1 MKRLHIGIKFFILI
15 VCVSL
20 AGGCGKSSKAPS
32 FDRSGYEP
40 CTFST
45 VERENGL
52 EAFAVSPDGE
62 ILAGTAG
69 GSLISYDLSG
79 AEQQEKMPGSFYGNF
94 CFDGEHCYAY
104 DYNQSAV
111 VELFD
116 DARAPRVVTNSIL
129 FHTIRNIVA
138 LDGKIYVL
146 GIPFTAQNQEEFF
159 AFGMNDFENYG
170 EIVYQIDAED
180 GSYTTL
186 PLKNI
191 TAEYRSED
199 GKLYFYGWE
208 EKDYILY
215 LYDTKKMKT
224 ETEYRR
230 DAMRNSLAIVVEGG
244 YLFAMTPDAGL
255 IAINLQDGE
264 EAEIARHAYT
274 MFGNDLQFYRG
285 NLFLYDT
292 MKRTL
297 LRAAFITAD
306 GEVEVLAGS
315 IGAESQPG
323 ETLAGNGDATG
334 QLSGSSAVSA
344 DPDLPKRDEKI
355 VVCGVENFERL
366 LNIGKV
372 KELTGMKTKF
382 IRMPS
387 DYEAA
392 VTELMAGNS
401 EIDIYL
407 LGGDIV
413 SRRCR
418 DIGLYVGLQDSQ
430 IISEYLD
437 SCLDSVQGIA
447 QLENGEIWML
457 PLDTYIDA
465 TWYVPENME
474 HFGLATDNLD
484 TIREYL
490 ETLENLQGR
499 MGEYQFYCNGTTF
512 LSICDEAYNHAYND
526 FDNGKVNYLTDT
538 YRWLAEKLWT
548 GWNMNSQYPF
558 HPLFHSV
565 IQDYTATDVATV
577 GATRDFDKSR
587 VIFKTGA
594 ASDHL
599 MYQFVADGTINEK
612 LEGWRVMGTPGMDV
626 PREETGM
633 GLTFAVVNPYSR
645 QKEAAV
651 AYLEGIIAG
660 GAKTRRSAMSVF
672 LKKNLEDYAEIYD
685 ISLPAV
691 RDLHELFSR
700 AVCGLGSVWAPYRD
714 YIVEY
719 QQGLIT
725 LEQALIK
732 HQRQFE
738 GGLYE

>member
-1 MKRLHIGIKFFILI
+1 MKRLHIGIKFFILA

-20 AGGCGKSSKAPS
+20 AGGCGKGSKAPS

-69 GSLISYDLSG
+69 GSLVSYDLSG
-79 AEQQEKMPGSFYGNF
+79 AEQQEKTPDSFYGNF

-116 DARAPRVVTNSIL
+116 DARSPRVITNSIL

-146 GIPFTAQNQEEFF
+146 GIPFTAQNQEKFF

-224 ETEYRR
+224 EAEYRQ

-255 IAINLQDGE
+255 IAIDLQDGD
-264 EAEIARHAYT
+264 EAEIARHVYT

-306 GEVEVLAGS
+306 GEVEALAGS
-315 IGAESQPG
+315 IGAE
-323 ETLAGNGDATG
+323 G
-334 QLSGSSAVSA
+334 QLSESSAASA

-355 VVCGVENFERL
+355 TVSGWDEAVRLIKVDVV
-366 LNIGKV
+366 K
-372 KELTGMKTKF
+372 KLTGMKTKL
-382 IRMPS
+382 IEMPI

-392 VTELMAGNS
+392 VAELMAGNS
-401 EIDIYL
+401 EVDIYL

-418 DIGLYVGLQDSQ
+418 DLGLYVDLQDSR

-437 SCLDSVQGIA
+437 SCLDSVQGVA
-447 QLENGEIWML
+447 RLENGEIWML
-457 PLDTYIDA
+457 PLDTSMMV

-474 HFGLATDNLD
+474 HFGLTADNLD
-484 TIREYL
+484 TVREYL
-490 ETLENLQGR
+490 ETMEMLESLQENRGD
-499 MGEYQFYCNGTTF
+499 YQYYCSISTF
-512 LSICDEAYNHAYND
+512 MTVSDGAYSHDYND
-526 FDNGKVNYLTDT
+526 FENGKVNFLTDT
-538 YRWLAEKLWT
+538 YRWLAETLWT
-548 GWNMNSQYPF
+548 GWDMSGPPAHHSPF
-558 HPLFHSV
+558 YSA
-565 IQDYTATDVATV
+565 IEDYTSTDVAIV
-577 GATRDFDKSR
+577 GATRDLDKSK
-587 VIFKTGA
+587 VIFKTGV

-612 LEGWRVMGTPGMDV
+612 LEGWQMMGTPGMDA
-626 PREETGM
+626 PEKETGM

-660 GAKTRRSAMSVF
+660 GAKTRRSAMSVC